1 MRSLWRGLVFSVFSV
16 LFTIVAT
23 SHPQAETPACSPG
36 SVLLR
41 GDWGQARF
49 SVDLAETAQDRAR
62 GLMFVESMPSSHGML
77 FVYPRPGRVSFW
89 MKNTLIPLD
98 MIFADGDGVVQ
109 RVHENAI
116 PGDLTSIPG
125 GRDIQFVLEINGG
138 MADRLGID
146 EGTEMRHPAIT
157 ADTAV
162 WACAS

>member
-98 MIFADGDGVVQ
+98 MIFLDATGTV
-109 RVHENAI
+109 RSIHHNAI
-116 PGDLTSIPG
+116 PGDLTPIPG
-125 GRDIQFVLEINGG
+125 GEGILAVLEINGG
-138 MADRLGID
+138 LARSLGLTV
-146 EGTEMRHPAIT
+146 GSQMRHPAFA
-157 ADTAV
+157 ADLAA
-162 WACAS
+162 WPC